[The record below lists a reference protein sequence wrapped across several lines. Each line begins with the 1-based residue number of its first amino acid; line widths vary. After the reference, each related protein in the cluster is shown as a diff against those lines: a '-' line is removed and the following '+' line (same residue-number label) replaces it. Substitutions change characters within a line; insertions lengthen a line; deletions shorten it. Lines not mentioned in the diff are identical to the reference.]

1 MLVRTL
7 NALPLSTV
15 PAPVRDQFATLAL
28 TVSGRAQMSRFVAR
42 VQDLAPSDDAD
53 ELAMLFSEA
62 FEEHSA
68 QQAFDVGKR
77 VRRYLGQRI
86 DAGLIPQEI
95 KARYEFD
102 RDTDLR
108 NARIEELCR
117 RLLEAV
123 A

>member
-15 PAPVRDQFATLAL
+15 PTSVRDQFAGLAL
-28 TVSGRAQMSRFVAR
+28 TVTGRAQMARFVAR
-42 VQDLAPSDDAD
+42 VQDLAPSEDA
-53 ELAMLFSEA
+53 EALAMHFSEA

-68 QQAFDVGKR
+68 QQAFDVGKQ
-77 VRRYLGQRI
+77 VRRYLGERI

-102 RDTDLR
+102 RDTAQR